1 MSRTRNAVL
10 AALAF
15 AGAYAVGRMTSEP
28 APAKTERIVERGGE
42 RTIVRERGGD
52 GISLDD
58 VRAVVRE
65 ELKAKGAGEQ
75 GVEPAEQPAPDPQR
89 LARAQEA
96 LDQGLAD
103 GRWTDEDRERLRPN
117 LASLTRE
124 ELEQIFGKLFPA
136 LNSGELRVEV
146 MGPPV

>member
-1 MSRTRNAVL
+1 MKRAAAALGILL
-10 AALAF
+10 AAGIGHAI
-15 AGAYAVGRMTSEP
+15 GRMTTDP

-42 RTIVRERGGD
+42 RTIVREHGGA

-65 ELKAKGAGEQ
+65 ELKANGSTDA
-75 GVEPAEQPAPDPQR
+75 ASQPPPDPQR
-89 LARAQEA
+89 LARAQAA
-96 LDQGLAD
+96 LDEGLAD
-103 GRWTDEDRERLRPN
+103 GRWTEEDRERLRPN

-124 ELEQIFGKLFPA
+124 ELEQVFGKLFPA